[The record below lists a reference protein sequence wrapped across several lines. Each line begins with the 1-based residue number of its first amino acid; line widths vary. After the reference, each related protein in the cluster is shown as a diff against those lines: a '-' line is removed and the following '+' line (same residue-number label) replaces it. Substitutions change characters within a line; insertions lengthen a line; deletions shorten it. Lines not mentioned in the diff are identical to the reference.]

1 MTIKEKNNDNKK
13 TTRKETENKTED
25 RIYPEEKI
33 EGGTNPD
40 HRVKDIANKDPNEWI
55 EEEKESDFEEQE
67 EPMYPD
73 EAGTPVI

>member
-1 MTIKEKNNDNKK
+1 MTIKEKNNDSKK
-13 TTRKETENKTED
+13 TTHKETENKTED

-33 EGGTNPD
+33 EDGTNPD
-40 HRVKDIANKDPNEWI
+40 HRVKDSVNEDPNDLI
-55 EEEKESDFEEQE
+55 EEEKKIDSEERE